1 MRIVEVESTELFT
14 EGPRQIVRIT
24 LADAV
29 PGVPVRVAGV
39 GVAGESRTEQGET
52 VEVAVGAD
60 HPVGAR
66 VPIVVTAGDAEAA
79 GELVVA
85 EPGWTV
91 WMVSHFHYD
100 PVWWNTQAAYTATWD
115 HAGEAAQAHR
125 SGFQHAGF
133 ELVKLHLATA
143 RREPEYK
150 FVLAEVDYLKPFWDA
165 HPEYRAYL
173 RQLIQDGRVEI
184 MGGTYNEPNTNLTSA
199 ESTIRNLVHGAG
211 FQRDVLG
218 GDPGT
223 AWQLDAFGH
232 DPQFPGLAA
241 DAGLTSSSWAR
252 GPFHQWGPMLGGG
265 DPARMQFPAEFEWLS
280 PSGRGVLT
288 HYMPGH
294 YSAGWWMDSAASLEL
309 AEAEVYRLFLKLKT
323 VAATRNVLLPVGTDY
338 TPPNRWIMDIQ
349 RDWNARY
356 VSPRVVCGLPNE
368 FFAAV
373 RSELDHFT
381 PQTRDMNPIYTGKDV
396 SFIDTKQAQRHA
408 EAQLVDAEKFAT
420 LAAVSEGTPYPYA
433 ELDKAWRQLVYGAH
447 HDAITGSESDQVY
460 LDLLTGWREAHDL
473 GRDILTRSLTAL
485 SADLDGVVVWNPS
498 SWPRTDLV
506 RARLTLPP
514 GWYGIAGNVLLEN
527 PEHHD
532 DGSLR
537 AVDVVFL
544 AEDVPSLGYRT
555 FSFAP
560 GSFSGWTERDGD
572 RIANAT
578 HAIEADPRRGGCVSS
593 LRVAGRELLRPGRV
607 GNELVVYDEYPAHPT
622 FHEGPWHLVPKG
634 TATGSAETTAEV
646 TVAECAIGRRLV
658 VRGRVGPLTYRQEI
672 TLWDGLPRVDLVTHA
687 DFEGSDQLVRLR
699 WPVHIPGALPVSE
712 VANAVVGRG
721 FALIDTDS
729 AEHPWT
735 LDNPANHWFALSTTC
750 RIGSHA
756 IGVAEIIA
764 AADTPADQLRALS
777 TALARQGVTSTCSTG
792 AGPRYGNL
800 AVDSNLP
807 DVRIAI
813 GTPETNPFIATLYSS
828 REEQKPSAEGQSIH
842 ASEDALLTAALL
854 PGGVTR
860 QWIPAHEPLDKVW
873 VPSAD
878 LSDPRTLP
886 VLVVS
891 GPEEVDAL
899 IEDLADAVVEV
910 PSEEPFD
917 DYTVGLI
924 NRGIPGFAVDSEGT
938 MHVSLMRSC
947 TGWPSGVWID
957 PPRRTTPDGANFQLQ
972 HWTHTFECA
981 LVAAPGG
988 WRDAGLVRHGHDV
1001 NHPLLPLVAGPA
1013 GPTRSRSFLATEPGV
1028 VLAAMKATGNPI
1040 ASGRTPDRVAGITLR
1055 LYEAH
1060 GRDASSRI
1068 TSVLGGWQRADLLE
1082 NVTGPAPEVLTGM
1095 EIVTLVA
1102 GVNPTAPPLPAAEP
1116 HQPVFTRYWLDNTGP
1131 APTGN
1136 MPIAVH
1142 LSAAD
1147 LDGPGELTLSIASSL
1162 TEDTTE
1168 GLVTLHAP
1176 SGWLVEPAIRPY
1188 VLPPGGHAT
1197 VPIRFA
1203 LPPSVRD
1210 GLYWL
1215 RARTSFGDQEYE
1227 DVTRVHIGGRH
1238 PIGLDVTT
1246 TGSLSLKSG
1255 EESEIIVRLKSG
1267 ALTPVSVRTQLIS
1280 PWPTYDMFP
1289 TWNTGTVVPAE
1300 DDTEVRFPVIA
1311 RHPGRWWALVK
1322 VACAGWLHYTETIQV
1337 EVRP

>member
-14 EGPRQIVRIT
+14 EGPRQIVRVT
-24 LADAV
+24 LAEAV
-29 PGVPVRVAGV
+29 PGAEVRVDGV
-39 GVAGESRTEQGET
+39 GVAGESRTGAGDT
-52 VEVAVGAD
+52 VEVPVVSGY
-60 HPVGAR
+60 PVGAR
-66 VPIVVTAGDAEAA
+66 VPITVTAGDAEAA

-91 WMVSHFHYD
+91 WMVAHFHYD
-100 PVWWNTQAAYTATWD
+100 PVWWNTQAAYTVTWD
-115 HAGEAAQAHR
+115 QAGEAAQATR
-125 SGFQHAGF
+125 SEFQHAGF

-165 HPEYRAYL
+165 HPEHRAYL
-173 RQLIQDGRVEI
+173 RQLVHDGRVEI
-184 MGGTYNEPNTNLTSA
+184 MGGAYNEPNTNLTSA
-199 ESTIRNLVHGAG
+199 ESTIRNLVHGVG

-218 GDPGT
+218 GEPGT

-232 DPQFPGLAA
+232 DPQFPGLVA

-252 GPFHQWGPMLGGG
+252 GPFHQWGPMLRGG

-288 HYMPGH
+288 HYMPAH

-309 AEAEVYRLFLKLKT
+309 AEAEVYRLFRQLKK

-338 TPPNRWIMDIQ
+338 TPPNRWIMDIH

-356 VSPRVVCGLPNE
+356 TSPRVVCGLPNE

-373 RSELDHFT
+373 RSELAHFT

-408 EAQLVDAEKFAT
+408 ESQLVDAEKFAT
-420 LAAVSEGTPYPYA
+420 LAAVTEGEPYPYA

-473 GRDILTRSLTAL
+473 GQNVLDRSLRAL
-485 SADLDGVVVWNPS
+485 SRDLGGVVVWNPS

-514 GWYGIAGNVLLEN
+514 GWYGIAGDVLLEN
-527 PEHHD
+527 PDRHD

-537 AVDVVFL
+537 AVDVTFL
-544 AEDVPSLGYRT
+544 AEDVPALGYRT
-555 FSFAP
+555 FSFTP
-560 GSFSGWTERDGD
+560 GDTPIGWTPGEGT
-572 RIANAT
+572 RIENAT
-578 HAIEADPRRGGCVSS
+578 HTIEVDPARGGTVSS
-593 LRVAGRELLRPGRV
+593 LRVGGRELLRPGRA

-634 TATGSAETTAEV
+634 TSTGSADTTADV
-646 TVAECAIGRRLV
+646 TVASCALGHRLLV
-658 VRGRVGPLTYRQEI
+658 QGAIGPLTYRQEI
-672 TLWDGLPRVDLVTHA
+672 TLWHRLPRVDLTTHA
-687 DFEGSDQLVRLR
+687 DFDGVDQLVRLR
-699 WPVHIPGALPVSE
+699 WPIDIPGALPVSE
-712 VANAVVGRG
+712 VGDAVVGRG

-729 AEHPWT
+729 ADHPWT
-735 LDNPANHWFALSTTC
+735 LDNPANHWFALSSTC
-750 RIGSHA
+750 RIGSRA

-764 AADTPADQLRALS
+764 ADDTPADQLRALS
-777 TALARQGVTSTCSTG
+777 AALVRQGVTSTCSTG

-813 GTPETNPFIATLYSS
+813 GTPETNPFIAAIL
-828 REEQKPSAEGQSIH
+828 PS
-842 ASEDALLTAALL
+842 
-854 PGGVTR
+854 PGENTR
-860 QWIPAHEPLDKVW
+860 HWIPAEKPLAEVW
-873 VPSAD
+873 VPGAD
-878 LSDPRTLP
+878 LSGPRALP
-886 VLVVS
+886 VLIVT
-891 GPEEVDAL
+891 GPEAIDAL

-910 PSEEPFD
+910 PSEPFD

-938 MHVSLMRSC
+938 MHVSLLRSC
-947 TGWPSGVWID
+947 TGWPSGIWID

-972 HWTHTFECA
+972 HWTHTFDCA
-981 LVAAPGG
+981 LVAAPGD

-1001 NHPLLPLVAGPA
+1001 NHPLLPVVTGPA
-1013 GPTRSRSFLATEPGV
+1013 GTGGSRSFLATAPGV

-1040 ASGRTPDRVAGITLR
+1040 ASGRTPGEVAGITLR

-1060 GRDASSRI
+1060 GRDAAAEI
-1068 TSVLGGWQRADLLE
+1068 TSALGGWRRADLLE
-1082 NVTGPAPEVLTGM
+1082 NLTGPAPEVLTGM

-1102 GVNPTAPPLPAAEP
+1102 HVNPTTPPLPAAEP
-1116 HQPVFTRYWLDNTGP
+1116 HQPVFTRYWLNNTGP

-1136 MPIAVH
+1136 MPLAVH

-1162 TEDTTE
+1162 TEDTAE
-1168 GLVTLHAP
+1168 GIVTLLAP

-1188 VLPPGGHAT
+1188 VLPPGGHAAIP
-1197 VPIRFA
+1197 VRFA
-1203 LPPSVRD
+1203 LPPGVRD
-1210 GLYWL
+1210 GVYWL
-1215 RARTSFGDQEYE
+1215 RARTSFGGQEYE

-1238 PIGLDVTT
+1238 PVGLEVST
-1246 TGSLSLKSG
+1246 TGSLLLTRG
-1255 EESEIIVRLKSG
+1255 EEAEIVVRLASG
-1267 ALTPVSVRTQLIS
+1267 ALTPVSAQTQLIS

-1289 TWNTGTVVPAE
+1289 VWNTGVVVPGEGDA
-1300 DDTEVRFPVIA
+1300 EVRFPVVA
-1311 RHPGRWWALVK
+1311 RRPGRWWALVK
-1322 VACAGWLHYTETIQV
+1322 VACAGWLHYTETVQV